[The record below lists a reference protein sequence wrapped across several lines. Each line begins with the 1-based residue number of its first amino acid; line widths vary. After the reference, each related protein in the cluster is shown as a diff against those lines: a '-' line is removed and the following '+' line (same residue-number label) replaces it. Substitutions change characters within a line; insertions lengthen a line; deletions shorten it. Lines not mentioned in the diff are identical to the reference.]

1 MKKIAIIISSLM
13 LVGCGSHTQS
23 QQGLAA
29 IQLYDRNGVQETISN
44 RERTESYEK
53 TDFLTA
59 QPYRKVVRTYE
70 KGRDGTSQTKITTY
84 HDNGQIW
91 QYLETVNGRACGDY
105 IEWYPTGVKR
115 MYTKVIEGMGDLS
128 LRAQSS
134 WVFDGKSHVWDG
146 EGHLMAEINYKKG
159 LLDDRSVYYHPN
171 GTISKIV
178 PYKNNQIEGVVQVYS
193 ADGEIIGRTDYAN
206 GKKDGISEFKGNE
219 FVPKREELFR
229 KGELLSG
236 KYWDFSHKLISEIE
250 GGNGIRPIF
259 ENGRLVEEREFVSGM
274 PEGEVKLYRENG
286 TLETVYH
293 VSQGKKEGEEWCYY
307 DSQDAGQTLQPMLHL
322 NWHDDEIHGTVRT
335 WYENGTLES
344 EKEILNNKKNGMLL
358 AWYKDGTLM
367 MVEEYENDK
376 LINGKY
382 LKWGEDVPVSR
393 VVSGSGVATIFDPDG
408 KFVRKIDYHEGLPK
422 NDG

>member
-1 MKKIAIIISSLM
+1 MKKASIALLSIL
-13 LVGCGSHTQS
+13 LVGCGATTNSKQN
-23 QQGLAA
+23 LAA

-44 RERTESYEK
+44 RERTEHYEK
-53 TDFLTA
+53 TDFLSA
-59 QPYRKVVRTYE
+59 QPYTKVVRTFE
-70 KGRDGTSQTKITTY
+70 KGRDGISQCKITTY
-84 HDNGQIW
+84 HNNGQIW
-91 QYLETVNGRACGDY
+91 QYLETINGRACGDY
-105 IEWYPTGVKR
+105 TEWYPNGIKR
-115 MYTKVIEGMGDLS
+115 MHAKVIEGVGDLS

-146 EGHLMAEINYKKG
+146 DGNLMAEINYDKG
-159 LLDDRSVYYHPN
+159 NLEERSLYYHSN
-171 GTISKIV
+171 GTLSKII
-178 PYKNNQIEGVVQVYS
+178 PYKHNQIEGVVQVYNLE
-193 ADGEIIGRTDYAN
+193 GEVIGRTDYTN
-206 GKKDGISEFKGNE
+206 GKKDGVSEFKGNE

-229 KGELLSG
+229 KGELLRG

-259 ENGRLVEEREFVSGM
+259 ENSKLTEEREYINGE
-274 PEGEVKLYRENG
+274 PEGEVKLFRENG

-307 DSQDAGQTLQPMLHL
+307 DSQDKRQTLQPMLHL

-335 WYENGTLES
+335 WYEDGTLES

-382 LKWGEDVPVSR
+382 LKLGEDVPVSR
-393 VVSGSGVATIFDPDG
+393 VVGGVGIATIYDPDG
-408 KFVRKIDYHEGLPK
+408 KFVRKIEYHEGLPK